1 MATAKNSSECG
12 VSPAPPPPP
21 QNAPSHF
28 SASKPPTRLL
38 PSLQPHQLPGRPM
51 NTARCCWPG
60 HLHLSSLL
68 PGFSS
73 QKSTRPPPSNPGAK
87 LTLSA
92 ISSGTTALRPSCPRA
107 STTRC
112 VCRVPSTSR
121 YENIS
126 PSRAGLSVYMV
137 QLVSQRSTTVPGT
150 Q

>member
-1 MATAKNSSECG
+1 MATTKNSSERG

-21 QNAPSHF
+21 QNAPSPF
-28 SASKPPTRLL
+28 SAGKSPARLL
-38 PSLQPHQLPGRPM
+38 PSLLPHQLPGRPV
-51 NTARCCWPG
+51 NAARRCWPG
-60 HLHLSSLL
+60 RLHLSSLL

-92 ISSGTTALRPSCPRA
+92 ISSGTTALRPSCPLA
-107 STTRC
+107 STTPC
-112 VCRVPSTSR
+112 VCRVLATSR

-137 QLVSQRSTTVPGT
+137 HS
-150 Q
+150 